1 MYKILLNKYRK
12 MWYLLLLNW
21 LILNISIKLSITW
34 MEIDYN

>member
-21 LILNISIKLSITW
+21 LVLNISIKLSITW